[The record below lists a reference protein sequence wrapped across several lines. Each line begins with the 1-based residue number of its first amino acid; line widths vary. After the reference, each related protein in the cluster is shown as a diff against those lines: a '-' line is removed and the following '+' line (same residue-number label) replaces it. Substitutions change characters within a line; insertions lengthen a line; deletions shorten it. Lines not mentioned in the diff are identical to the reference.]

1 MVAVQKAAFLNAS
14 EKFESEPVPERPRV
28 SVFFPV
34 YNDERTVERVALK
47 SLDILSR
54 VAREYEV
61 VIVDD
66 ATPCR
71 AGEIADR
78 LAARDPRIRVIHH
91 PKNLGYGAA
100 IRTGLANVRYEWV
113 CFTDGDDEYDIYDLE
128 KLIRLRHRYDLII
141 TFRYAKLY
149 STFRIFVSWVY
160 NRTLRALFKSRFRDI
175 STGLRLMRLE
185 LVNELDLKSSSPFIG
200 AEIAIKT
207 MLKGFPVGE
216 VGIQTFPREFGHG
229 SATSWRNIIATIRDM
244 ISCYRTIFSP
254 GYDPPAYREQRRS
267 STATLAANPPSSNRL
282 GSSDVGQS

>member
-1 MVAVQKAAFLNAS
+1 MAPLQETAVLTVRR
-14 EKFESEPVPERPRV
+14 EYGPGPVQDKPNV

-34 YNDERTVERVALK
+34 YKDERTVEQVALK
-47 SLDILSR
+47 SLDVLAK

-66 ATPCR
+66 GTPCR
-71 AGEIADR
+71 AGQIADD
-78 LAARDPRIRVIHH
+78 LAAKNPKIRVVHH

-100 IRTGLANVRYEWV
+100 IRTGLATVRYEWI

-128 KLIRLRHRYDLII
+128 KLIRLRNRYDLII

-149 STFRIFVSWVY
+149 SGFRIFVSWVY

-175 STGLRLMRLE
+175 SSGLRLIRRD

-216 VGIQTFPREFGHG
+216 VGIQTFPREFGSG
-229 SATSWRNIIATIRDM
+229 SSTSWHNIIATIRDM
-244 ISCYRTIFSP
+244 IACYHTMFSP
-254 GYDPPAYREQRRS
+254 GYDAPTHRK
-267 STATLAANPPSSNRL
+267 
-282 GSSDVGQS
+282 

>member
-1 MVAVQKAAFLNAS
+1 MAPIKEVAFLNAGQ
-14 EKFESEPVPERPRV
+14 EYEPVRTQDNPRI

-47 SLDILSR
+47 ALDVLSR

-61 VIVDD
+61 VIIDD
-66 ATPCR
+66 GTPCR
-71 AGEIADR
+71 AGQIADE
-78 LAARDPRIRVIHH
+78 LAAKDPKIRVIHH

-113 CFTDGDDEYDIYDLE
+113 CFTDGDDEYDIHDLE
-128 KLIRLRHRYDLII
+128 KLIRLRNRYDLII

-149 STFRIFVSWVY
+149 SGFRVFVSWVY
-160 NRTLRALFKSRFRDI
+160 NRSLRALFKTRFRDI
-175 STGLRLMRLE
+175 STGLRLIRRD
-185 LVNELDLKSSSPFIG
+185 LVNELDLRANSPFIG

-229 SATSWRNIIATIRDM
+229 SATSWHNIVATIRDM
-244 ISCYRTIFSP
+244 MACHHTIFSP
-254 GYDPPAYREQRRS
+254 GYDPPKNRDRIRP
-267 STATLAANPPSSNRL
+267 LPRRL
-282 GSSDVGQS
+282 GI

>member
-1 MVAVQKAAFLNAS
+1 MVAVQEAAFLNALQ
-14 EKFESEPVPERPRV
+14 KFEPEAVPEKPRV

-47 SLDILSR
+47 SLDVLSR

-78 LAARDPRIRVIHH
+78 LAAEDPRIRVIHH
-91 PKNLGYGAA
+91 PENLGYGAA
-100 IRTGLANVRYEWV
+100 IRTGLANVRYEWI

-160 NRTLRALFKSRFRDI
+160 NRSLRALFKSRFRDI
-175 STGLRLMRLE
+175 STGLRLIRRD

-229 SATSWRNIIATIRDM
+229 SATSWRNIVATIRDM
-244 ISCYRTIFSP
+244 FSCYRTIFSP
-254 GYDPPAYREQRRS
+254 GYDPPAHRERRS
-267 STATLAANPPSSNRL
+267 STATLTRGRNPQSSNRP
-282 GSSDVGQS
+282 DQP

>member
-1 MVAVQKAAFLNAS
+1 MKPLQEIGVLTTAHEYVALSIPEKANI
-14 EKFESEPVPERPRV
+14 

-34 YNDERTVERVALK
+34 YNDERTVEQVTLKAL
-47 SLDILSR
+47 DVLSR
-54 VAREYEV
+54 VALEYEV

-66 ATPCR
+66 GTPCR
-71 AGEIADR
+71 AGKIADE
-78 LAARDPRIRVIHH
+78 LAASNPRIRVIHH

-128 KLIRLRHRYDLII
+128 KLIRLRNRYDLII

-149 STFRIFVSWVY
+149 SGFRIFVSWVY
-160 NRTLRALFKSRFRDI
+160 NRTLRALFKTRFRDI
-175 STGLRLMRLE
+175 STGLRLIRRD

-216 VGIQTFPREFGHG
+216 VGIQTFPRQFGRG
-229 SATSWRNIIATIRDM
+229 ASTSWHNIKATIVDM
-244 ISCYRTIFSP
+244 LECYRTIFSP
-254 GYDPPAYREQRRS
+254 GYDPPPHRR
-267 STATLAANPPSSNRL
+267 
-282 GSSDVGQS
+282 

>member
-1 MVAVQKAAFLNAS
+1 MVAIQEATFLKAVQK
-14 EKFESEPVPERPRV
+14 FEPEPLPERPRV

-47 SLDILSR
+47 SLDVLSR

-78 LAARDPRIRVIHH
+78 LAAQDPRIRVIHH
-91 PKNLGYGAA
+91 SKNLGYGAA

-128 KLIRLRHRYDLII
+128 KLIRLRQRYDLII

-160 NRTLRALFKSRFRDI
+160 NRSLRALFKSRFRDI
-175 STGLRLMRLE
+175 STGLRLIRRD
-185 LVNELDLKSSSPFIG
+185 LVNELDLKSNSPFIG

-229 SATSWRNIIATIRDM
+229 SATSWRNIMATIRDM

-254 GYDPPAYREQRRS
+254 GYDPPAYREQHRN
-267 STATLAANPPSSNRL
+267 STATLACSRNPQSSNRL
-282 GSSDVGQS
+282 DPP

>member
-1 MVAVQKAAFLNAS
+1 MAPLQ
-14 EKFESEPVPERPRV
+14 ETESLKSGQEYGLVPARDKPRI

-47 SLDILSR
+47 SLDVLSR

-61 VIVDD
+61 VIIDD
-66 ATPCR
+66 GTPCR
-71 AGEIADR
+71 AGQIADQ
-78 LAARDPRIRVIHH
+78 LAAKDPKIRVIHH
-91 PKNLGYGAA
+91 PRNLGYGAA

-128 KLIRLRHRYDLII
+128 KLIRLRNRYDLII

-149 STFRIFVSWVY
+149 SGFRIFVSWVY
-160 NRTLRALFKSRFRDI
+160 NYTLRALFKTRFRDI
-175 STGLRLMRLE
+175 STGLRLIRRD

-216 VGIQTFPREFGHG
+216 VGIQTFPREFGSG
-229 SATSWRNIIATIRDM
+229 SAASWHNIFATIRDM
-244 ISCYRTIFSP
+244 MACYHTMFAP
-254 GYDPPAYREQRRS
+254 GYDAPPLRK
-267 STATLAANPPSSNRL
+267 
-282 GSSDVGQS
+282 

>member
-1 MVAVQKAAFLNAS
+1 MVAIQEAAFLSAPQ
-14 EKFESEPVPERPRV
+14 KFGPEPIPERPSV

-47 SLDILSR
+47 SLDVLSR

-78 LAARDPRIRVIHH
+78 LAAKDPRIRVIHH
-91 PKNLGYGAA
+91 SENLGYGAA

-160 NRTLRALFKSRFRDI
+160 NRSLRALFKSRFRDI
-175 STGLRLMRLE
+175 STGLRLIRRD

-244 ISCYRTIFSP
+244 ISCYRTIFSS
-254 GYDPPAYREQRRS
+254 GYDPPAGREQHHS
-267 STATLAANPPSSNRL
+267 STATLTCSRNPQSSNRL
-282 GSSDVGQS
+282 DPP

>member
-1 MVAVQKAAFLNAS
+1 MVAIQKTAFLSAPQ
-14 EKFESEPVPERPRV
+14 EFAPEPAPERPRV

-47 SLDILSR
+47 SLDVLSR
-54 VAREYEV
+54 VASEYEI

-78 LAARDPRIRVIHH
+78 LAAEYPRIRVIHH
-91 PKNLGYGAA
+91 SRNLGYGAA

-160 NRTLRALFKSRFRDI
+160 NRSLRALFKSRFRDI
-175 STGLRLMRLE
+175 STGLRLIRLD

-244 ISCYRTIFSP
+244 FSCYRTIFAP
-254 GYDPPAYREQRRS
+254 GYDPPAYREQTRGS
-267 STATLAANPPSSNRL
+267 PATLACSKNPQSS
-282 GSSDVGQS
+282 SSLDRP

>member
-1 MVAVQKAAFLNAS
+1 MVAVPQAAFLTA
-14 EKFESEPVPERPRV
+14 EQKYRPEPLQERPRV

-47 SLDILSR
+47 ALDVLSR

-71 AGEIADR
+71 AGAIADE
-78 LAARDPRIRVIHH
+78 LAVKDPRIKVIHH

-128 KLIRLRHRYDLII
+128 KLIRLRNRYDLII

-149 STFRIFVSWVY
+149 SGFRIFVSWVY
-160 NRTLRALFKSRFRDI
+160 NRSLRALFKSRFRDI
-175 STGLRLMRLE
+175 STGLRLIRRD
-185 LVNELDLKSSSPFIG
+185 LVNELDLRSSSPFIG

-216 VGIQTFPREFGHG
+216 VGIQTFPREFGRG
-229 SATSWRNIIATIRDM
+229 SSTSWRNIVATIKDM
-244 ISCYRTIFSP
+244 MTCYRTIFSP
-254 GYDPPAYREQRRS
+254 GYDPPANREQRQAR
-267 STATLAANPPSSNRL
+267 PSRL
-282 GSSDVGQS
+282 E